1 MQEIWQPALAYNKN
15 RARLN
20 CIAHLLQQIPYHDM
34 TPVKFNLPSRQEL
47 DYEHP
52 KKSSQRFVPEIY

>member
-1 MQEIWQPALAYNKN
+1 LAYNKN